1 MKKIITWLL
10 LLTLVVGLFAGCK
23 PAEVTETTAPQDAET
38 TAPISGADI
47 EGINAALD
55 YLKSFYKDDGAET
68 PVDFERFGIVRI
80 GGVPFEV
87 VWTADVSEDLIKIVV
102 NDDGTVTIDI
112 NEECEEDTPYVLTA
126 TITDAEGNSVS
137 HSWNYILPKAVDMIA
152 IVEAA
157 YALAPGESLPYESTL
172 RGKITQ
178 IKTPWSAD
186 YQNITVVIEIEGIE
200 DKPIECYRL
209 KGEGAEDLAVGD
221 IITVTGTLKNYN
233 GTIEFDAGCVLM
245 AVVVGER
252 VQAPDDMKQ
261 IVDEAYA
268 LGANKTL
275 PYEATLTG
283 TIVKIG
289 SPYDEYF
296 GNVTVSIEVEGREGY
311 PIVCY
316 RMKGDGVDRIGVNDV
331 ITVKGYIT
339 NYVGSA
345 GYSTIEFTAGCQLV
359 SWEDHPDPVAPSD
372 MKQIVD
378 EAYALPA
385 NGSLKYEAVLKGTIT
400 QVNQAYDPAYGNITV
415 TMVVEGREGK
425 PIKCYRMKGNGVE
438 VLDIGDIITV
448 KGYITNYQH
457 TSGDTEVEYTAG
469 CQLIDYVKNSA
480 VAPSDPVQIV
490 EEAYALA
497 PNAQLP
503 YRATLTGKITKVNT
517 EYDPAYGNVTVTIV
531 VKGAEDKPIKCYRL
545 KGDGVDQIGE
555 GDTITVTGYIVNYQH
570 SSGDTEVE
578 FTSGCQMTSWSDTGS
593 GGGEPSNP
601 GTDVTNPEYIKNP
614 EAGKAYKMGMYTGKA
629 VLLFNGQTESPTVTY
644 RLATTQNTAEAADVY
659 LEAVSGGYHLYF
671 MNGKVKTYIHVYERE
686 DGDPGFGKGSIELL
700 TTPPA
705 GYFTFDKNAYTLVY
719 TAADNENA
727 YYMGTY
733 NTFTTVSVSNTYY
746 ITGDNASKID
756 VSQFPVRLYPSDVT
770 VEQPEE
776 KPTEPTEPAPTLPED
791 MIQQVNKP
799 KVGTAYKL
807 AMNKSGT
814 MLFFNGQTESE
825 TVTYRLATTTDPSE
839 AVDVFVEKNGSGY
852 ALYYMNGKTKTYIKV
867 YERQDGD
874 AGYGKGSIE
883 LVSKK
888 PAEVL
893 TMDKNGTFVYTA
905 DDGENAYYMGT
916 YSTYTTFSVS
926 NTYYITG
933 GNAGNVDVSQFLA
946 RLYQVDEDYVPETTK
961 PTKPTEPATQP
972 TTKPTKPT
980 EPTTNAD
987 GKVEVVQ
994 KVENPA
1000 VGKAY
1005 KLYVE
1010 QANTGKTLY
1019 FDGNVANADWY
1030 MSMTE
1035 DLSKAV
1041 DVYLE
1046 KNGSGYALYFKNG
1059 KTKTYLRIYE
1069 RQDGDAGYGKGS
1081 QELTTTKPAE
1091 VLTFNK
1097 TVDTLIYKADADNSY
1112 YTGCYGTFETLS
1124 VSNTSYITGNNAANV
1139 DISQFPARLGKIV
1152 EVTPEETTKPTTKPT
1167 EPTQPTTKPTQP
1179 TQPSTAP
1186 SEPSLK
1192 AYKLYM
1198 DKDGTRLYF
1207 NGQTESETVNYRL
1220 ATTTNKAE
1228 AVDVFL
1234 ESAPNG
1240 GLYLYYMNGNTQ
1252 TYIRVYERTD
1262 GNPGYGKGSIELV
1275 TAAPAE
1281 ELTIDDVTGTLIYTA
1296 DDGENAYYMGTYSTF
1311 TTFSVSNTFYI
1322 TGDNAGNVDVSQFPA
1337 RLEESESAEPP
1348 VTQPTEPP
1356 VTDPVDPQVQAYK
1369 LYMDKNGTKLYFN
1382 GQTESA
1388 SVTYRLATTTNA
1400 AEAVDVFVE
1409 EAGDGLHLYF
1419 MNGGVKTYIRVYE
1432 RTDGTA
1438 GMGKGSLELVTSA
1451 PNELLTVDDVTGT
1464 LIYTADADNSYYMG
1478 TYSTFVTF
1486 SVSNT
1491 SYITGDNAA
1500 NVDVS
1505 QFPARLEESTGS
1517 VVPPVTEP
1525 TEPPV
1530 TQPTEPPVTNPG
1542 EEGTVELDFTDK
1554 ANRTSYSTQQQ
1565 VWQQNGI
1572 TVTNDKASST
1582 TNVGDY
1588 ANPGRFYKNSQ
1599 VTIDYPGM
1607 TQIVI
1612 DSVTYNDNDYAG
1624 TWVDSIV
1631 AAGDSNVTATVSE
1644 GDVTIV
1650 FAEPVDSFTVQLTA
1664 GQARAYKMT
1673 VTSGSVSGGEPQPT
1687 EPPVTVPSEPDP
1699 TEPPVTNPSAG
1710 GTVEIDFTDKANRTS
1725 YSTQQQVWQQ
1735 NGITVTNDKAS
1746 STTNVGDYANPGRF
1760 YKNSQVTIDYPGMT
1774 QIVIDSVTYNDNDY
1788 AGTWVDSIVA
1798 AGDSNVTATVSEGDV
1813 TIVFAEPVDSFTVQL
1828 TAGQARAYKMTVTSG
1843 SVSGGEP
1850 QPTEPPVTEPPVTQP
1865 TEPPATNPSAGGTVE
1880 ISFADVANRTTYT
1893 SQQQVWQQNGITVT
1907 NDKASSSTNIG
1918 DYADPARFYK
1928 GSQVTIAY
1936 PGMTKIVVD
1945 AAITSSKDYATPW
1958 VDSIAAAGSDNVTAT
1973 ISGEEVTIIF
1983 AQPVDSFTVEMSA
1996 GQARADK
2003 MTITSGSASGSE
2015 PQPTEPPVTVP
2026 SEPQPTEPPVTAPVV
2041 SADKAYKLY
2050 MDKNGTKLYFNGQT
2064 ESESVNYR
2072 LATTTNVEEA
2082 VDVYLEE
2089 VSGGYLLYFTG
2100 TTKTY
2105 IRVYERTDGNAGY
2118 GKGSLEFV
2126 TSAPAEVL
2134 TVDAA
2139 TGTLVYT
2146 ADADNSYYMGTYS
2159 TFVTFSVSNTSYIT
2173 GNNAGNVD
2181 VSQFPARL
2189 EEVGGNEAP
2198 TEPEAT
2204 EPEATE
2210 PEATEPI
2217 APDGALDFTQVSE
2230 ITDGYYVIAA
2240 LHNGKYYLLS
2250 TEIASKIAATEIQVS
2265 NGTVHLGGGAG
2276 WTVAVSGDNITLCS
2290 IQGQHL
2296 KDSGSSTNLA
2306 GSDSAF
2312 EWVVTDN
2319 GDGTFQ
2325 VTSSARN
2332 DRALAYQS
2340 SGVRFGAY
2348 STTNL
2353 ASDAYSFKLVF
2364 FKAM

>member
-1650 FAEPVDSFTVQLTA
+1650 FAEPVDSFA
-1664 GQARAYKMT
+1664 
-1673 VTSGSVSGGEPQPT
+1673 
-1687 EPPVTVPSEPDP
+1687 
-1699 TEPPVTNPSAG
+1699 
-1710 GTVEIDFTDKANRTS
+1710 
-1725 YSTQQQVWQQ
+1725 
-1735 NGITVTNDKAS
+1735 
-1746 STTNVGDYANPGRF
+1746 
-1760 YKNSQVTIDYPGMT
+1760 
-1774 QIVIDSVTYNDNDY
+1774 
-1788 AGTWVDSIVA
+1788 
-1798 AGDSNVTATVSEGDV
+1798 
-1813 TIVFAEPVDSFTVQL
+1813 VQL